1 MTEVYDYVK
10 MKLISQLNQ
19 GIPRVLE
26 KLLKHFNGAAILSF
40 IIPSSLVL
48 L

>member
-1 MTEVYDYVK
+1 MTEVDDYLK

-19 GIPRVLE
+19 GISRVLE
-26 KLLKHFNGAAILSF
+26 KLLKHFNGGAISSF